1 MNCQQTPGGLLV
13 TGITDFSLPETLDCG
28 QCFRWQRLESGA
40 YRGSAYGKSL
50 TVSMDEKG
58 LLLQGAAEE
67 DFQAL
72 WRSYFDALILT
83 LILIITKSEE
93 LWQTRIRF

>member
-1 MNCQQTPGGLLV
+1 MLRLEHTGGLEL
-13 TGITDFSLPETLDCG
+13 DSTLDCG

-50 TVSMDEKG
+50 TVSMDEKAFCFKERRKRISRRFG
-58 LLLQGAAEE
+58 V
-67 DFQAL
+67 
-72 WRSYFDALILT
+72 LILT

>member
-1 MNCQQTPGGLLV
+1 MLFELSTNAWRTARHRNHRFFLTGNPGLRPV
-13 TGITDFSLPETLDCG
+13 LPLAK
-28 QCFRWQRLESGA
+28 LESGA

-58 LLLQGAAEE
+58 LLLRAAEE

-72 WRSYFDALILT
+72 WRSYLT